1 MTINHDSPTTSSNF
15 LPWGDIPVSQEA
27 IKENQAYL
35 QVLAEM
41 RHLTYRRNEKE
52 IVSKFLNCVT
62 EQFHFCKTWYGVY
75 DKKSQTVHP
84 SIHFGKQAGVIDG
97 DSFSTDEL
105 KTEENRFPACTAV
118 VSGNFCILNKLRT
131 SRDFSKWQHIA
142 TEGDFNS
149 LAVFPFEVNGQVE
162 GVFVLYSQARLINGN
177 VTEYLQFAIMEL
189 ARILSD
195 RRLWEE
201 QKRLLRQAKEKAE
214 MAVEMKSRFLANMS
228 HEIRTPMTAILGYT
242 EMLNDREIT
251 RQNTE
256 EIARIIRN
264 NSEYLLHILND
275 ILDFSKIEAE
285 MMRIEMS
292 SFPLNNLLSE
302 IDSIFSVVAKEKG
315 VSLSFTNNTPY
326 PAEIMSD
333 PIRLKQI
340 MLNLVGNA
348 FKFTEK
354 GKVEILVSWSGD
366 NRLGIG
372 QLRIDIKD
380 TGKGIS
386 EDALEKIFNPFEQ
399 EDISATRKYEG
410 TGLGLAISRRL
421 VHLLS
426 GNLTVESTPGQGS
439 LFSIF
444 LPQQISSSAAW
455 SNTIQ
460 LGVLIDTNDES
471 ESICNKTQTTIQGSR
486 ILLVEDGIDNQRH
499 FSMILKKAGAEV
511 TIASNGQEGVDV
523 IDKTIGEEQ
532 SFDLILM
539 DMQMPVMD
547 GLTAA
552 KIIRSKGMQFPIVA
566 LTAHAMQEERDRCI
580 AAGFTD
586 FLTKPIL
593 RNSLL
598 AAVSKILDTQA
609 VQ

>member
-1 MTINHDSPTTSSNF
+1 
-15 LPWGDIPVSQEA
+15 
-27 IKENQAYL
+27 
-35 QVLAEM
+35 M

-52 IVSKFLNCVT
+52 IISKFLNCVT
-62 EQFHFCKTWYGVY
+62 EQFHFSKTWYGTY
-75 DKKSQTVHP
+75 DKKLQTIRP

-97 DSFSTDEL
+97 DSFSTNEL
-105 KTEENRFPACTAV
+105 KTEENRFPACAAV
-118 VSGNFCILNKLRT
+118 VSGNCRILNKLKT
-131 SRDFSKWQHIA
+131 FRDFSKWQHVA
-142 TEGDFNS
+142 MEGDFNS
-149 LAVFPFEVNGQVE
+149 LAVFPFEVNGQIE
-162 GVFVLYSQARLINGN
+162 GVFVLYSQSRLINSN

-189 ARILSD
+189 ARIFSD

-242 EMLNDREIT
+242 EMLNDHEIT

-275 ILDFSKIEAE
+275 ILDFSKIESE

-292 SFPLNNLLSE
+292 SFPLDNLLSE

-315 VSLSFTNNTPY
+315 VSLSFTNSTPY

-366 NRLGIG
+366 KRLSIG

-399 EDISATRKYEG
+399 EDASATRRYEG

-426 GNLTVESTPGQGS
+426 GNLTVESTPGLGS

-444 LPQQISSSAAW
+444 LPQQISPSAIW

-460 LGVLIDTNDES
+460 LGILMDTNNES
-471 ESICNKTQTTIQGSR
+471 ESICNKTQTTIQGRR
-486 ILLVEDGIDNQRH
+486 ILLVEDGIDNQRL
-499 FSMILKKAGAEV
+499 FSMILKKAGADV
-511 TIASNGQEGVDV
+511 TIASNGQEGVDA
-523 IDKTIGEEQ
+523 IDNAIEENRL
-532 SFDLILM
+532 FDLILM

-552 KIIRSKGMQFPIVA
+552 KIIRSKDIQLPIVA

-598 AAVSKILDTQA
+598 TAVSKILDSRTAQ
-609 VQ
+609 